1 MSRFKLPRF
10 KSWLRPLLKSLLVSA
25 LALVLVFSQAD
36 GALAARAGGRI
47 GGGSFRAPSRPS
59 YGRTYSSPR
68 SYRGPSG
75 GGYYPGGGFGFGFPF
90 IMPLFGFGGG
100 GLFSLLIFFAIA
112 SFLMRSF
119 RSAGFGEDG
128 ETYTPNPNVAVAR
141 LQIGLLAKAL
151 HLQKDLNRLAQS
163 ADTSSSAGLTKVLQE
178 STLSLL
184 RHPEYWAY
192 ADTDTITTKLTS
204 AEAEFN
210 RLTLMERSKFSRESL
225 SNVNNQLSGNNSAAL
240 PNADGIQPSGEYII
254 ATVIVATQGKLT
266 LPNVNSEQD
275 VHKALNQIGAI
286 PSAQL
291 MAVEVLWTPQASG
304 ETLTSDEVI
313 AQYPNL
319 KLV

>member
-1 MSRFKLPRF
+1 MSRFKLTQLT
-10 KSWLRPLLKSLLVSA
+10 SWLRPLLKPFLVCV
-25 LALVLVFSQAD
+25 LACVLVFSQAD

-47 GGGSFRAPSRPS
+47 GGGSFRAPRPS
-59 YGRTYSSPR
+59 RTYSSPR

-112 SFLMRSF
+112 SFLVRSF
-119 RSAGFGEDG
+119 RSTGIGDG
-128 ETYTPNPNVAVAR
+128 ETYTPNPTVSVAR
-141 LQIGLLAKAL
+141 LQVGLLAKAR
-151 HLQKDLNRLAQS
+151 HLQDDLNRLATS
-163 ADTSSSAGLTKVLQE
+163 ADTSSSTGLAKVLQE

-192 ADTDTITTKLTS
+192 ADTDTVQTKLAS
-204 AEAEFN
+204 AEVEFN
-210 RLTLMERSKFSRESL
+210 RLALMERSKFSHEAV
-225 SNVNNQLSGNNSAAL
+225 SNVNNQISGSNGTAL
-240 PNADGIQPSGEYII
+240 PDAESALPSGQYIL
-254 ATVIVATQGKLT
+254 ATVIVATQSKLA
-266 LPNVNSEQD
+266 LPKVNSDQD
-275 VHKALNQIGAI
+275 VSQALNQIGSI
-286 PSAQL
+286 PSDSL

-319 KLV
+319 KVV

>member
-1 MSRFKLPRF
+1 MSQFKLTRF
-10 KSWLRPLLKSLLVSA
+10 MSWLRPLLKPVVVCF

-47 GGGSFRAPSRPS
+47 GGGSFRAPRPS

-68 SYRGPSG
+68 SYRGPSR
-75 GGYYPGGGFGFGFPF
+75 GYYPGGGFGFGFPF

-100 GLFSLLIFFAIA
+100 GLFSLLVFFAIA
-112 SFLMRSF
+112 SFLVRSF
-119 RSAGFGEDG
+119 RSTGFGDG
-128 ETYTPNPNVAVAR
+128 ETYTPNPTVSVAR
-141 LQIGLLAKAL
+141 LQVGLLAKAR
-151 HLQKDLNRLAQS
+151 HLQDDLNRLATS

-192 ADTDTITTKLTS
+192 ADTDTIQTKLTS
-204 AEAEFN
+204 AETEFN
-210 RLTLMERSKFSRESL
+210 RLALIERSKFSHEAV
-225 SNVNNQLSGNNSAAL
+225 SNVNNQLSGSDNVAL
-240 PNADGIQPSGEYII
+240 PDADDSSPAGEYLI

-266 LPNVNSEQD
+266 LPTLNSEQD
-275 VHKALNQIGAI
+275 LHKALNQLGAV
-286 PSAQL
+286 PSDAL
-291 MAVEVLWTPQASG
+291 MAVEVFWTPQASG

>member
-1 MSRFKLPRF
+1 MSRLTRF
-10 KSWLRPLLKSLLVSA
+10 KSWLRPLLKSFLVCV

-47 GGGSFRAPSRPS
+47 GGGSFRAPRPS
-59 YGRTYSSPR
+59 YGRAYSSPR
-68 SYRGPSG
+68 SYRGPSS
-75 GGYYPGGGFGFGFPF
+75 GYYPGGGFGFGFPF
-90 IMPLFGFGGG
+90 VMPLFGFGGG

-112 SFLMRSF
+112 SFLVRSF
-119 RSAGFGEDG
+119 RASGFGEADS
-128 ETYTPNPNVAVAR
+128 YTPNPTVSVAR
-141 LQIGLLAKAL
+141 LQVGLLAKAR
-151 HLQKDLNRLAQS
+151 HLQDDLNQLAIS
-163 ADTSSSAGLTKVLQE
+163 ADTSTSAGLAKVLQE

-192 ADTDTITTKLTS
+192 ADTNTVATKLTS

-210 RLTLMERSKFSRESL
+210 RLALIERSKFSHEAI
-225 SNVNNQLSGNNSAAL
+225 SNVDNRLINSTAL
-240 PNADGIQPSGEYII
+240 PDAEDTLQSGEYII

-275 VHKALNQIGAI
+275 LHKALNHIGAV
-286 PSAQL
+286 PSEQL

>member
-1 MSRFKLPRF
+1 MNRLTRF
-10 KSWLRPLLKSLLVSA
+10 KSWLRPLFKSFLVCV

-47 GGGSFRAPSRPS
+47 GGGSFRAPRPS

-75 GGYYPGGGFGFGFPF
+75 GYYPGGGFGFGFPF
-90 IMPLFGFGGG
+90 VMPLFGFGGG

-112 SFLMRSF
+112 SFLIRSF
-119 RSAGFGEDG
+119 RASGFGDEG
-128 ETYTPNPNVAVAR
+128 GYTPNPSVSVAR
-141 LQIGLLAKAL
+141 LQVGLLAKAR
-151 HLQKDLNRLAQS
+151 HLQEDLNQLAMS
-163 ADTSSSAGLTKVLQE
+163 ADTSSSAGLSKVLQE

-192 ADTDTITTKLTS
+192 ADTDTIATKLMS
-204 AEAEFN
+204 AEVEFN
-210 RLTLMERSKFSRESL
+210 RLALMERSKFSHEAI
-225 SNVNNQLSGNNSAAL
+225 SNVNNQVSGSNSAAL
-240 PNADGIQPSGEYII
+240 PDADGPLSSGEYII
-254 ATVIVATQGKLT
+254 ATVIVATQGKLA
-266 LPNVNSEQD
+266 LPSVNSEQD
-275 VHKALNQIGAI
+275 LHKALNQIGAI
-286 PSAQL
+286 PSEQL
-291 MAVEVLWTPQASG
+291 MAVEVLWTPQVSG

>member
-1 MSRFKLPRF
+1 MSRFKLTQF
-10 KSWLRPLLKSLLVSA
+10 TSWLRPLLKPFLVCV

-36 GALAARAGGRI
+36 SALAARAGGRI

-68 SYRGPSG
+68 SYRSPSS
-75 GGYYPGGGFGFGFPF
+75 GYYPGGGFGFPLV
-90 IMPLFGFGGG
+90 MPLFGFGGG
-100 GLFSLLIFFAIA
+100 GLFSLLVFFAIA

-119 RSAGFGEDG
+119 RSAGFDDG
-128 ETYTPNPNVAVAR
+128 DSYTQNPTVSVAR
-141 LQIGLLAKAL
+141 IQVGLLAKAR
-151 HLQKDLNRLAQS
+151 HLQDDLNRLAAS
-163 ADTSSSAGLTKVLQE
+163 ADTSSSAGLTNVLQE

-192 ADTDTITTKLTS
+192 ADTDTVQTKLTS
-204 AEAEFN
+204 AEVEFN
-210 RLTLMERSKFSRESL
+210 RLALMERSKFSHEAV
-225 SNVNNQLSGNNSAAL
+225 SNVNNQLSGNDSAAL
-240 PNADGIQPSGEYII
+240 PDADDNPVSGEYII
-254 ATVIVATQGKLT
+254 ATLIVAAQGKLA

-275 VHKALNQIGAI
+275 LNKALNQIGAI
-286 PSAQL
+286 TSDSL

-304 ETLTSDEVI
+304 ETLTNDEVI

>member
-1 MSRFKLPRF
+1 MSRFKLTQLTSR
-10 KSWLRPLLKSLLVSA
+10 LRPLLKPFLVCV
-25 LALVLVFSQAD
+25 LALVLVFSQTD

-47 GGGSFRAPSRPS
+47 GGGSFRAPRPS
-59 YGRTYSSPR
+59 RTYSSPR

-112 SFLMRSF
+112 SFLVRSF
-119 RSAGFGEDG
+119 RSTGIGDG
-128 ETYTPNPNVAVAR
+128 ETYTPNPTVSVAR
-141 LQIGLLAKAL
+141 LQVGLLAKAR
-151 HLQKDLNRLAQS
+151 HLQDDLNRLATS
-163 ADTSSSAGLTKVLQE
+163 ADTSSSTGLAKVLQE

-192 ADTDTITTKLTS
+192 ADTDTVQTKLAS
-204 AEAEFN
+204 AEVEFN
-210 RLTLMERSKFSRESL
+210 RLALMERSKFSHEAV
-225 SNVNNQLSGNNSAAL
+225 SNVNNQISGSNSTALSD
-240 PNADGIQPSGEYII
+240 ADSTLSSGQYII
-254 ATVIVATQGKLT
+254 ATVIVATQGKLA
-266 LPNVNSEQD
+266 LPKVNSDQD
-275 VHKALNQIGAI
+275 LNQALNQIGAI
-286 PSAQL
+286 PKDSL

>member
-1 MSRFKLPRF
+1 MSRFKLTQF
-10 KSWLRPLLKSLLVSA
+10 KSRLRPLLKPFLVCV

-36 GALAARAGGRI
+36 SALAARAGGRI

-68 SYRGPSG
+68 SYRAPS
-75 GGYYPGGGFGFGFPF
+75 GGYYPGGGFGFGFPLV
-90 IMPLFGFGGG
+90 MPLFGFGGG
-100 GLFSLLIFFAIA
+100 GLFSLLVFFAIA
-112 SFLMRSF
+112 SFLVRSF
-119 RSAGFGEDG
+119 RSTGFGDAD
-128 ETYTPNPNVAVAR
+128 TYTPNPTVSITR
-141 LQIGLLAKAL
+141 LQVGLLAKAR
-151 HLQKDLNRLAQS
+151 HLQDNLNHLATS

-192 ADTDTITTKLTS
+192 ADTDTIQTKLTS
-204 AEAEFN
+204 AEVEFN
-210 RLTLMERSKFSRESL
+210 RLALMERSKFSHEAV
-225 SNVNNQLSGNNSAAL
+225 SNVNNQLSGHNPAAL
-240 PNADGIQPSGEYII
+240 PDADDKSVSGEYII
-254 ATVIVATQGKLT
+254 ATVIVATQAKLA
-266 LPNVNSEQD
+266 LPKVNSEQD

-286 PSAQL
+286 PSDAL